1 MTWQADAAS
10 DWAVRQVTWQYDRG
24 GVAVDVAGTWANH
37 RLTRVMFWLVGK
49 GATWPSQGLPRGTP
63 LLVIGF
69 ICKIGLAWPG
79 VEPAT
84 SGWAKGLA
92 KLG

>member
-10 DWAVRQVTWQYDRG
+10 DWAVRQVDVAVRQMTWQYG
-24 GVAVDVAGTWANH
+24 QVDVGTWANH

-63 LLVIGF
+63 LLVVGF
-69 ICKIGLAWPG
+69 NVKNWFGMAGDSNP
-79 VEPAT
+79 
-84 SGWAKGLA
+84 
-92 KLG
+92 